1 MNFYQAV
8 AELAKTHGNA
18 RKNLH
23 NPHTE
28 QNALV
33 EDQDPI
39 GIMGELYFALMY
51 GYAADLKE
59 KISGDDGYDFTIPLK
74 FTVDIKTTVKT
85 PNAKNLFVKQG
96 TVKADIYVLAMYDD
110 EKVDLLG
117 WAWGKELLAITP
129 RDFGRGNINHYIP
142 IDKLRPMD
150 SLTVMM

>member
-39 GIMGELYFALMY
+39 GMMGELYFALMY

-96 TVKADIYVLAMYDD
+96 TGKADI
-110 EKVDLLG
+110 
-117 WAWGKELLAITP
+117 
-129 RDFGRGNINHYIP
+129 
-142 IDKLRPMD
+142 
-150 SLTVMM
+150 

>member
-1 MNFYQAV
+1 MEHSRFDR
-8 AELAKTHGNA
+8 GS
-18 RKNLH
+18 
-23 NPHTE
+23 
-28 QNALV
+28 LV

-39 GIMGELYFALMY
+39 GMMGEMYFALMY

-59 KISGDDGYDFTIPLK
+59 KISGDDGYDFAIPLK

-110 EKVDLLG
+110 GKVNLLG
-117 WAWGKELLAITP
+117 WAWGKELLAVTP

-142 IDKLRPMD
+142 IEKLRSMD
-150 SLTVMM
+150 SLTVRM